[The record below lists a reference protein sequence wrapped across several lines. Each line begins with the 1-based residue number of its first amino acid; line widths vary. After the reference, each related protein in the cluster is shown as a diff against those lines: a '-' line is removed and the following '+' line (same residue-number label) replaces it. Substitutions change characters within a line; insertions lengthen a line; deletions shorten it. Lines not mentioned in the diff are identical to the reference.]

1 MSVSEIRPPYP
12 GKAVRHPPD
21 RDEALL
27 FLYHEVL
34 AVEVPWLDDVVRAKR
49 PQRLPVVLTRDE
61 VRAVLRRLEGV
72 PRLMAHLLY
81 GSGLRVLE
89 CCRLRVQDIDL
100 ARNQIVVHS
109 AKGDKDRM
117 TMLPATVKAALVRH
131 LAEVREQHRADLAG
145 EVPSGSSC
153 RPPSRGSPPLVRH
166 PPPRGPARH
175 PDGPGASRPSRPRD
189 HADLHSRPQPR
200 SVRRPAP
207 RRWDARRLTRATPAP
222 IWSTKR

>member
-1 MSVSEIRPPYP
+1 MKLSFSLSRGAGRRGPMAGRRRAREATATSARRPHTRRGPRCTPAPRGRAAADGALALRLRSP
-12 GKAVRHPPD
+12 GA
-21 RDEALL
+21 
-27 FLYHEVL
+27 
-34 AVEVPWLDDVVRAKR
+34 
-49 PQRLPVVLTRDE
+49 
-61 VRAVLRRLEGV
+61 
-72 PRLMAHLLY
+72 
-81 GSGLRVLE
+81 RVLPPG
-89 CCRLRVQDIDL
+89 VQDIDL

-117 TMLPATVKAALVRH
+117 TMLPASVKAALVRH

-166 PPPRGPARH
+166 LPPRGPARH